1 MIRVWDPVVRFFHWG
16 LAACFALAWL
26 TAEEVQG
33 AHEWLGYAA
42 AALVALRVV
51 WGLTGSHYAR
61 FAQFVRG
68 PGAVAAYL
76 RDMATGRERRY
87 VGHNPA
93 GAAMIVALLLS
104 MAGTAWTGWL
114 MAEPERQVLLPAI
127 VAPAFADEDG
137 EGEHGEGRGDGAVEE
152 VHEALA
158 NLMLVLVVLHL
169 GGVALASMRHRENL
183 ARSMVTGLKRPAE
196 PGDVA

>member
-1 MIRVWDPVVRFFHWG
+1 MIRVWDPVVRVFHWG

-26 TAEEVQG
+26 TAEEAQG
-33 AHEWLGYAA
+33 AHEWPGYAA
-42 AALVALRVV
+42 AALVAPRVI
-51 WGLTGSHYAR
+51 WGLMGSHYAR

-68 PGAVAAYL
+68 PGAVLAYL
-76 RDMATGRERRY
+76 RDMATGRERRFI
-87 VGHNPA
+87 GHNPA

-114 MAEPERQVLLPAI
+114 MAEPERAALLPAI
-127 VAPAFADEDG
+127 VAPAFADER
-137 EGEHGEGRGDGAVEE
+137 EHGEGHGEGAVEE

-158 NLMLVLVVLHL
+158 NLMLALVVLHL
-169 GGVALASMRHRENL
+169 GGVALASIRHRENL

>member
-1 MIRVWDPVVRFFHWG
+1 MIRVWDPVVRFFHWA

-26 TAEEVQG
+26 TAEEAQG
-33 AHEWLGYAA
+33 VHEWLGYAA
-42 AALVALRVV
+42 AALVALRLV

-68 PGAVAAYL
+68 PGAVLAYL
-76 RDMATGRERRY
+76 RDMATGRERRFI
-87 VGHNPA
+87 GHNPA

-104 MAGTAWTGWL
+104 MGGTAWTGWL
-114 MAEPERQVLLPAI
+114 MTEPERAAQLPAI
-127 VAPAFADEDG
+127 VAPAFADDDD
-137 EGEHGEGRGDGAVEE
+137 EHGRGRGESAVEE

-158 NLMLVLVVLHL
+158 NLMLILVVLHL

-183 ARSMVTGLKRPAE
+183 ARAMITGLKRPAE